1 MQEYPKITI
10 MEEYIVIERFG
21 GADYAAIVTNE
32 DGSNKIF
39 DTYDDALA
47 EANECQD
54 GLVVEI

>member
-1 MQEYPKITI
+1 MQEF
-10 MEEYIVIERFG
+10 IVIERFG
-21 GADYAAIVTNE
+21 GADYATIVTNE